1 LKKELFVQTEK
12 VHLTKEKET
21 MLLALYS
28 RAMESRSKDP
38 LLRDTMAEEAVE
50 RIDYDFERT
59 KPSRVESLQVVLRS
73 LQLDRWTSEFLA
85 EHTDATVLQLGCG
98 LDSRVYRIDPPPG
111 VRWFDVDYPD
121 IIELR

>member
-59 KPSRVESLQVVLRS
+59 KPSRVESL
-73 LQLDRWTSEFLA
+73 
-85 EHTDATVLQLGCG
+85 
-98 LDSRVYRIDPPPG
+98 
-111 VRWFDVDYPD
+111 
-121 IIELR
+121 